1 MKKSSLCILSLSMAL
16 TVMGQPGGQNQLKA
30 YMVADAHLDTQ
41 WNWDV
46 QTTIKDYIWKTMTQN
61 FHLLKTYPD
70 YIFNFEGGVKYWWMK
85 EYYPLEYEQVKKY
98 VAQGRWHLAGSS
110 WDANE
115 TVICSAE
122 SWIRNILLG
131 QTFYRQEFGKEGTD
145 VFLPDCFG
153 FGYDLPTLASHCGL
167 IGFSSQKLGWRYNA
181 FYPGGKKYPF
191 PVGLWQGIDGSRIM
205 MTHGFSY
212 GQRFKDEDLS
222 NSSLLKSE
230 LGESTLGTIYR
241 YYGTGDTGGSPTV
254 ESVRAVEKGIHG
266 NGPIKIISATSD
278 QIYKDY
284 LPFDKHPELPVADG
298 EMTMDVHGTGCYTSQ
313 AAMKLYNRQNEH
325 LGDAAER
332 ASVIAEYL
340 GLKPYPISEMTDN
353 WRRMIWNQFHDDL
366 PGTCIPKAYEFAWN
380 DELLTLNR
388 FSNVLTSAVGGVASQ
403 LNTMGNG
410 TPIILYN
417 NESFPVSAVANLRIG
432 SNAGEYTVT
441 DASGR
446 KVVSQV
452 VNGAKGEHRL
462 LFDAKVQG
470 TGFAVYHVKA
480 GKAKYVRQ
488 AKDGNV
494 IENSV
499 YKLTVDGN
507 GDISSLIDK
516 RSNRQLVAQDKTLGL
531 VVFKDCESYT
541 WPAWE
546 ILKKTLDKEPEAIK
560 GNVSVKVVEDGPL
573 CKTLRIDRTFGKSA
587 ITQYVSLYEGSQ
599 AERIDIRNDVNWQ
612 EPDAMLKAN
621 FPLTVSNPKATY
633 DIGLGSVQRGNNTP
647 QAYEVY
653 SHEWTDLT
661 DTSGQYGVTVLN
673 DSKYGWDKP
682 NDNTIRLSLLFSPKV
697 KNNYVY
703 QANQDFGHHTFTYS
717 IIGHEGALDKSK
729 AVEQATILN
738 SPLRAF
744 STTSHKGQLGKEYSF
759 LSSDN
764 PNVTVHALK
773 KAEVSDEYVVRVY
786 ENTGS
791 SQQTAHIKFGGNIV
805 KAVEADGTEKTT
817 GEASFDGNTLNVTI
831 RPYSV
836 KTYKVILDNR
846 QLASVP
852 SEQIALPFDTRCF
865 SSKDFP
871 SSANFSGGYSYAAE
885 LLPDDGLTVDGVHF
899 SFGDKDGDN
908 GMSCKGQTIK
918 INPKAGY
925 TKVYILAAS
934 KKGDRKATFSVGRVS
949 QTFTVCDYHQFVGQW
964 GHDGQTRG
972 YMKDAE
978 VAYIGTH
985 RHSTKGDDPYE
996 FTYMFKYALDVPKG
1010 ASSITFPQDDNIVV
1024 FAATA
1029 SNVSGQP
1036 DVVAAAPL
1044 FRTNNKT
1051 DEAADIENSK
1061 ANLLAQAKVIDRSG
1075 QVNANEK
1082 AENLVDGNEETKWC
1096 DTSDAPNYVT
1106 FDLGSSKTIS
1116 GWKMVNAG
1124 IEDASMITRSCILQ
1138 GRNSLTE
1145 DWKTIDL
1152 LDGNSQDVVAR
1163 LVKPVSYRYI
1173 RLFVVSPTQGTD
1185 HDAARIYELSV
1196 F

>member
-1 MKKSSLCILSLSMAL
+1 MKKSFLCMLSVSMAL

-697 KNNYVY
+697 KNNYVF

-949 QTFTVCDYHQFVGQW
+949 RTFTVCDYHQFVGQW

-1010 ASSITFPQDDNIVV
+1010 STSITFPQDDNIVV

>member
-1 MKKSSLCILSLSMAL
+1 MKKLSLCMLSASMAL
-16 TVMGQPGGQNQLKA
+16 TVMGQPGGQRQLKA

-46 QTTIKDYIWKTMTQN
+46 QATIKDYIWKTMTQN

-131 QTFYRQEFGKEGTD
+131 QTFFRQEFGKEGTD

-153 FGYDLPTLASHCGL
+153 FGYDLPTLSSHCGL

-181 FYPGGKKYPF
+181 FYPGDKKYPF

-205 MTHGFSY
+205 MAHGFAY

-222 NSSLLKSE
+222 NSSLLKNE

-278 QIYKDY
+278 QMYKDY

-353 WRRMIWNQFHDDL
+353 WRRMIWNQFHDAL

-417 NESFPVSAVANLRIG
+417 NESFPVSAVADLRIG

-446 KVVSQV
+446 KVASQV
-452 VNGAKGEHRL
+452 VSGADGKRHL
-462 LFDAKVQG
+462 LFDARVGG

-480 GKAKYVRQ
+480 GKARYAVR
-488 AKDGNV
+488 AKEGNV
-494 IENSV
+494 VENSV

-516 RSNRQLVAQDKTLGL
+516 RSGRQLVAPGKTLGL
-531 VVFKDCESYT
+531 VLFKDCESYA

-546 ILKKTLDKEPEAIK
+546 ILKKTLDKEPETIK
-560 GNVSVKVVEDGPL
+560 GQVSVRLVEDGPL
-573 CKTLRIDRTFGKSA
+573 CRTLRVDRTFGKSA
-587 ITQYVSLYEGSQ
+587 VTQYISLYEGSQ
-599 AERIDIRNDVNWQ
+599 AARIDVSCDVNWQ

-621 FPLTVSNPKATY
+621 FPLAVSNPKATY

-661 DTSGQYGVTVLN
+661 DASGQYGVTVLN

-697 KNNYVY
+697 KNNYVF

-791 SQQTAHIKFGGNIV
+791 SPQTAHIKFGGNIV

-836 KTYKVILDNR
+836 KTYKVELDNR

-885 LLPDDGLTVDGVHF
+885 LLPDDGLTIDGVHF

-925 TKVYILAAS
+925 TKLYILAAS
-934 KKGDRKATFSVGRVS
+934 KMGDRKATFSVGKS
-949 QTFTVCDYHQFVGQW
+949 AQTVTVCDYHQFVGQW

-972 YMKDAE
+972 YLKNAE
-978 VAYIGTH
+978 VGFVGTH
-985 RHSTKGDDPYE
+985 RHSGKGDDPYE
-996 FTYMFKYALDVPKG
+996 FTYMFKYALNVPKG
-1010 ASSITFPQDDNIVV
+1010 ATSVTFPQDESVVV

-1029 SNVSGQP
+1029 CDETGLP

-1051 DEAADIENSK
+1051 DELTDEAIK
-1061 ANLLAQAKVIDRSG
+1061 ANLLAKAKVIERSG
-1075 QVNANEK
+1075 QTNADER
-1082 AENLVDGNEETKWC
+1082 AENLVDGDEKTKWC

-1152 LDGNSQDVVAR
+1152 LDGNSQDVVVR
-1163 LVKPVSYRYI
+1163 QVKPVSYRYI